1 MKKAITLAL
10 VFVLALSL
18 LTACGGGNNGSGSSG
33 ESNPPADNS
42 ASAQTDNGGSQTTE
56 QSADDDTSTHSDE
69 STGLDESEYTWE
81 DDAFTQMIPKPDF
94 GTLYVFG
101 STANTSLSV
110 QIRNVSVENATA
122 YIASVKEMWKDGD
135 IQTDETYAYNAKTG
149 EFDTYEIQPGET
161 YKIQSGEIYK
171 LLIIG
176 AEWGVEINYQSEVL
190 SIFVGKPQ

>member
-1 MKKAITLAL
+1 MKKTLAL
-10 VFVLALSL
+10 ALALML
-18 LTACGGGNNGSGSSG
+18 ALTLAACGGSSGGGSST
-33 ESNPPADNS
+33 PPAGNS
-42 ASAQTDNGGSQTTE
+42 TPAQTEDGGSQTTE
-56 QSADDDTSTHSDE
+56 QSADDDTSTPSDE

-81 DDAFTQMIPKPDF
+81 NDAFTQMIPKPDF

-101 STANTSLSV
+101 SIANTGLSA

-122 YIASVKEMWKDGD
+122 YISSVKAMWKDAD
-135 IQTDETYAYNAKTG
+135 VQTDETYAYNAETG

-161 YKIQSGEIYK
+161 YKIQSGETYQ
-171 LLIIG
+171 LLIVG